1 MTAYFPG
8 QNIRFTEKSVSLIFA
23 AFSAGIIL
31 AANYFI
37 SRQDN
42 LYQVDILTSE
52 LRGSANGLSDLILRS
67 DLTAI
72 EQTTLNKAEA
82 NSTNKCITV
91 SEYIGDKKV
100 NLATALRTKR
110 TSIIL
115 LYPGSLITDKCGN
128 LESKKNQSNYNFI
141 RAQHNQQPATGR
153 D

>member
-1 MTAYFPG
+1 MSSYFPG

-72 EQTTLNKAEA
+72 EQSTLNKAEA
-82 NSTNKCITV
+82 NSTIKCITV

-100 NLATALRTKR
+100 NLATALRTTR
-110 TSIIL
+110 TSIIPL
-115 LYPGSLITDKCGN
+115 CPGSL
-128 LESKKNQSNYNFI
+128 
-141 RAQHNQQPATGR
+141 
-153 D
+153 